1 MILKIIPKSIPE
13 QALTFRSWP
22 KLSNSVNFIDMGGIR
37 SERRKWIHSF
47 KAVGS
52 IIFLVSLSEYDQ
64 MMYGDRNITRLD
76 ESIALFETVM
86 EWFEYSSFIL
96 FLNKMDIFKQRIMYS
111 DSYLSK
117 YYPDFDGPE
126 KDEIAAQQFIFSK
139 FDNAK
144 PKFHDE
150 FFDWKEND
158 SRFFEL
164 NKKVNQNQ
172 NHRHNQVT
180 YTHPTCMLDSTSIP
194 GIIESLQNTLRDII
208 LWKNLECVNI
218 A

>member
-1 MILKIIPKSIPE
+1 M
-13 QALTFRSWP
+13 
-22 KLSNSVNFIDMGGIR
+22 
-37 SERRKWIHSF
+37 
-47 KAVGS
+47 
-52 IIFLVSLSEYDQ
+52 IFLVSLSEYDQ
-64 MMYGDRNITRLD
+64 MMYGDQNITRLD

-96 FLNKMDIFKQRIMYS
+96 FLNKMDIFKQKIMYT
-111 DSYLSK
+111 DSHLSK
-117 YYPDFDGPE
+117 YYPDYKGPE
-126 KDEIAAQQFIFSK
+126 KDEIAAQQFILSK
-139 FDNAK
+139 FDKAL
-144 PKFHDE
+144 PKFQDE